1 MQKRFKVT
9 VSLKLVEVKQKARE
23 LHRVRKIFIKK
34 RASNYDE
41 FDHHLQVLRVEHPEA
56 KSLKILRF

>member
-9 VSLKLVEVKQKARE
+9 VSLKLVKVKRKARE

-34 RASNYDE
+34 K
-41 FDHHLQVLRVEHPEA
+41 EHQIMM
-56 KSLKILRF
+56 SLTTTYR